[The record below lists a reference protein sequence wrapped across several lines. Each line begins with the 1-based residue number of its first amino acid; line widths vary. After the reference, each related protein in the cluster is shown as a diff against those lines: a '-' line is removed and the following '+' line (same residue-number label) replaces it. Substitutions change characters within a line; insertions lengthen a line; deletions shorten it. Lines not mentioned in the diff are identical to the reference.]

1 MEKTLVII
9 KPGAIQRGLIGEVV
23 RRFEQKGLQV
33 CGLKMIQLTDQI
45 LEEHYAHIADK
56 PFFTRVKN
64 AMKATPVIVICL
76 KGMDAIHVVHRLAG
90 ATNGREAA
98 LGTIRGDLSMSMQW
112 NVIHT
117 SDSIKTAA
125 AEIMRFFKEEEIFEY
140 KQSYLEFLYSE
151 DELNNINL

>member
-1 MEKTLVII
+1 
-9 KPGAIQRGLIGEVV
+9 
-23 RRFEQKGLQV
+23 
-33 CGLKMIQLTDQI
+33 
-45 LEEHYAHIADK
+45 
-56 PFFTRVKN
+56 
-64 AMKATPVIVICL
+64 MKATPVIVICL

-117 SDSIKTAA
+117 SDSIKTAD

-151 DELNNINL
+151 DELA

>member
-56 PFFTRVKN
+56 PFFPRVKN

-76 KGMDAIHVVHRLAG
+76 KGMDASHVVHRLAG

-117 SDSIKTAA
+117 SDSIKTAD

-151 DELNNINL
+151 DELA

>member
-45 LEEHYAHIADK
+45 LEEHYAHIAGK
-56 PFFTRVKN
+56 PFFPRVKN

-117 SDSIKTAA
+117 SDSIKTAD

-151 DELNNINL
+151 DELA